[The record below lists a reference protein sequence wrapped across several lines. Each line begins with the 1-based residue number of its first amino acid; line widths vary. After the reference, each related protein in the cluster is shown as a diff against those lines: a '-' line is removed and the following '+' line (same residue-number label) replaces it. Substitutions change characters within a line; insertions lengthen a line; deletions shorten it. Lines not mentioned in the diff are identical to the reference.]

1 MYHVKWVGYP
11 ETESTKEPEENIP
24 GFIRRFYE
32 DTLKLG
38 SKLPAPTIKH
48 TKTIAGVKHHYLK
61 WGEAEGDWLSEDF
74 FKIMNEDGELVERH
88 EPECNTRK
96 SRDKR
101 VKRHTVGL
109 LVGASP
115 CGVVRLV
122 EELFGCEAISQVY
135 GIVAEYLGKLSKQDI
150 EVLVYDDI
158 CHLVAFALN
167 HIRLKR
173 NTTTEYFNS
182 LKFAIDKFHFKN
194 PVDAYCHKNYN
205 PRKLSELDCVNT
217 VVCEHLFKD
226 INSYK
231 NCKSM
236 NEAHFF
242 IFFFYN
248 MDLHNLRKEGL
259 ISITNPTSHFRKDQ
273 VNAPKIEEVDFKSLN
288 QLCEPL
294 VTNLPFN
301 CPLCSCGYET
311 EGGLNKHINSKHP
324 ETNPNNPRA
333 CAICDKV
340 LSSEQRLKT
349 HLKTHLICKLCKEE
363 FKSNFEMLSHKKD
376 HTTCENC
383 KKDFLTESKLKQHG
397 KCKK

>member
-74 FKIMNEDGELVERH
+74 FKIMNEDVELVETH

-194 PVDAYCHKNYN
+194 HVDAYCHENYN

-259 ISITNPTSHFRKDQ
+259 ISITNPDSHFRKDQ

-333 CAICDKV
+333 CAICDKI

-376 HTTCENC
+376 HTTCKNC